1 MLKVIKS
8 KLRVISLVIFLD
20 LSKYNLQGVVA
31 CVFPQVRTQYV
42 QVQTQSPH
50 LHLCR
55 NSTLRRQGMTLQI
68 YRYHRKHKL
77 RCIHY
82 LTLLSFAVLLMLFHS
97 YPSSFV
103 FVSLVLLHV
112 PFDLPGFLF
121 SGKVHFN
128 ILIFDGIL
136 LFFIVFQSVKQ

>member
-1 MLKVIKS
+1 MYFSRQIWYIRLFTKVHLVGTQIPPWYRHNYPAWCFFLNIKIYYEINVLIPLTEIQDKDKVKECKILNYMLKVIKS

-68 YRYHRKHKL
+68 YRYHR
-77 RCIHY
+77 
-82 LTLLSFAVLLMLFHS
+82 
-97 YPSSFV
+97 
-103 FVSLVLLHV
+103 
-112 PFDLPGFLF
+112 
-121 SGKVHFN
+121 
-128 ILIFDGIL
+128 
-136 LFFIVFQSVKQ
+136 